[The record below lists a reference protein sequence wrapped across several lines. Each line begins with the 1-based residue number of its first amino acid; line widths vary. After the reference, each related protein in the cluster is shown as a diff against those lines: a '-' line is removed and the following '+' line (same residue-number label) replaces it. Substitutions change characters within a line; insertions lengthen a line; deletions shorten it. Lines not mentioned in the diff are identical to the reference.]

1 VSNSDFPGEIFGPVF
16 SEIFSDRKKPS
27 RKQKHVYKARLIK
40 RKRRTRAQVLQL
52 EEQIYAVLAEDH
64 PQSIRHIFYRMTD
77 PRLPEPVEKT
87 QRGYT
92 QVQNRC
98 KLMREGGRIEYGW
111 FEDMSRTG
119 YFVNTFSDAGN
130 FIESLSYQYRADL
143 WRDADCRC
151 EVWCESRSI
160 AGVVLRVCQEMAVS
174 LYPCGGFTGMTF
186 AYDAAMIHNHPD
198 DTRPLQIFYI
208 GDYDPAGKLIDQ
220 ALQKELRKHLNP
232 DIELRF
238 TRIGINQDQISYY
251 DLATKP
257 RKESE
262 KRLPEML
269 LTVEAEAMPAEI
281 MRGLLRDVIESL
293 LPVNAL
299 RVARVAEKSEKAHLD
314 YVARMLSR
322 DQ

>member
-1 VSNSDFPGEIFGPVF
+1 MSAITQHEFNQASP
-16 SEIFSDRKKPS
+16 
-27 RKQKHVYKARLIK
+27 IK
-40 RKRRTRAQVLQL
+40 RTRRTKAQINQL
-52 EEQIYAVLAEDH
+52 EKQIYDVLAEDR

-87 QRGYT
+87 QHGYT

-98 KLMREGGRIEYGW
+98 KLMREGGRIPYGW
-111 FEDMSRTG
+111 FEDMSRAG
-119 YFVNTFSDAGN
+119 YFVNTFSGAGD
-130 FIESLSYQYRADL
+130 FIDSLSHQYRADL
-143 WRDADCRC
+143 WRDTDCRC

-160 AGVVLRVCQEMAVS
+160 AGVILRICTEMAVS
-174 LYPCGGFTGMTF
+174 LYPCGGFTGITF
-186 AYDAAMIHNHPD
+186 AYDAATKHNQPD
-198 DTRPLQIFYI
+198 DARPLQIFYI
-208 GDYDPAGKLIDQ
+208 GDYDPAGKLIDG
-220 ALQKELRKHLNP
+220 ALQKELLKHLNP

-238 TRIGINQDQISYY
+238 TRIGINQEQIRDY

-281 MRGLLRDVIESL
+281 MRGLLRDAIESL

-299 RVARVAEKSEKAHLD
+299 RVAKVAEESEKAHLA
-314 YVARMLSR
+314 YIAGLLSR